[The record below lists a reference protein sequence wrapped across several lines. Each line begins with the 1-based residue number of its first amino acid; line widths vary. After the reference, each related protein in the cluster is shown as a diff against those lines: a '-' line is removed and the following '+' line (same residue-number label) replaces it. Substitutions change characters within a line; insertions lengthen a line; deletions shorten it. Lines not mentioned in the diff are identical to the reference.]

1 MATTNT
7 TSTDAPTEE
16 PTIATDDAPREST
29 KPAGSGYDQET
40 GAFL

>member
-1 MATTNT
+1 MADTKKDDETPEVKIP
-7 TSTDAPTEE
+7 AEE
-16 PTIATDDAPREST
+16 APREST

>member
-1 MATTNT
+1 MADTKK
-7 TSTDAPTEE
+7 DADLEPEVEVAEE
-16 PTIATDDAPREST
+16 DAPREST